1 MQTSTRAGPENKPE
15 VFNSSVEMVTPRSRV
30 QTKPTRLSSKKNVK
44 KRVGAIIRRSDRL
57 RNVTPP
63 AQNRE
68 IEPVVEEI
76 NLCESEKEDDP
87 HVEETPPES
96 MLPEESLEEKTD
108 YPAGGLKSKAY
119 D

>member
-1 MQTSTRAGPENKPE
+1 
-15 VFNSSVEMVTPRSRV
+15 MVTPRSRV

-44 KRVGAIIRRSDRL
+44 KRVGAIIRRSGRL